1 MSSEYEYEREL
12 VERIENDSFHQGNP
26 IVILMAVAE
35 DKNILDLVVK
45 VGDDKHRSI
54 AATVADIKASNNRY
68 RKVTLNQKRAI
79 AKFLVEKFG
88 TARAALAAAAGVT
101 EQEMFGGEEAPA
113 EVTATESQQHAV
125 TPTPSAKRKPVDP
138 HRAEFLGF
146 KPLKGSEKQISWAS
160 QIRDRIISHAPPDKI
175 QALVDHQKSG
185 HAKWW
190 IDHRD
195 YPLAELIKS
204 A

>member
-1 MSSEYEYEREL
+1 MNSNYEYEREL

-88 TARAALAAAAGVT
+88 TARAAMAAAAGVT
-101 EQEMFGGEEAPA
+101 EQEMFGGEESQA
-113 EVTATESQQHAV
+113 EVTETESRQPVATS
-125 TPTPSAKRKPVDP
+125 TPRASRKPVDP

-146 KPLKGSEKQISWAS
+146 KPLKGSEKQIEWANR
-160 QIRDRIISHAPPDKI
+160 IRDRIITNASLDKI
-175 QALVDHQKSG
+175 QELVDHQKSG
-185 HAKWW
+185 NAKWW

-195 YPLAELIKS
+195 YPLSELIKT